1 MATITLY
8 KDKLNSVSSLINTMV
23 SSVNNLDMQ
32 LGALKSTLQG
42 VNSSTYNLDSAVEN
56 IRSSSQTEQE
66 KADDLNKLSKE
77 VDNFITVTVNRDQ
90 AAKEEINKAKEDFYT
105 KYSYLKPECEKDF
118 IEKVVDTV
126 ESAADWCCDHWE
138 VIAAIAA
145 VIVVAVVVCVLLG
158 PEAFVPLVLNIA
170 KGVLQGAL
178 LGGAL
183 GGAFS
188 AFMGGDIVKGI
199 KEGALAGG
207 ALGALGAVGSA
218 CGCIIGCESAFGI
231 VSGSIGRLTG
241 GIATAMFDF
250 DIVSMIGYK
259 IDGENNKIYQI
270 NKECHSNQIYNF
282 FQRGITAIAA
292 FTGGMSSAMKCFIAG
307 TVIVTETGF
316 ARIEDVKPGDI
327 VLSTNTDTMETGC
340 KKVLEKYVRKT
351 RELVHIIVGGKEIV
365 STPDHPYYV
374 EGRGFVNACQL
385 CIGSPLLDA
394 DGKILEVEQIYKEQL
409 GKNEEV
415 KVYNFQ
421 VEDWHT
427 YHVGE
432 MEVLVHNAEYETSYG
447 KSSLIELKNTD
458 NFMDSTIEHIF
469 EGNVRRGKAGG
480 YHYECIKDT
489 AGNIVN
495 GTEVLINDLGVY
507 KAQVE
512 VNGIPKSGNGG
523 YSTFFHKEMSP
534 QDVIDSINEAYNN
547 KVFVVGS
554 KNSYIG
560 ISNNGLEI
568 EMYINNNG
576 KIISAFPK
584 E

>member
-158 PEAFVPLVLNIA
+158 PEALVPLVLNIA

-199 KEGALAGG
+199 KEGDLAGG

-523 YSTFFHKEMSP
+523 YSTFFSKEMSP

>member
-90 AAKEEINKAKEDFYT
+90 AAKEEINKVKEDFYT

-158 PEAFVPLVLNIA
+158 PEALVPLVLNIA

-523 YSTFFHKEMSP
+523 YSTFFSKEMSP

>member
-158 PEAFVPLVLNIA
+158 PEALVPLVLNIA

-394 DGKILEVEQIYKEQL
+394 DVKILEVEQIYKEQL

-523 YSTFFHKEMSP
+523 YSTFFSKEMSP

>member
-1 MATITLY
+1 MAAITLY

-158 PEAFVPLVLNIA
+158 PEALVPLVLNIA

-523 YSTFFHKEMSP
+523 YSTFFSKEMSP